1 MVVPQAE
8 LTPEKLVSSLA
19 ELYENRETFR
29 KTMSESTQSSGVDV
43 ILGLIDE
50 ITGTAPKK
58 E

>member
-1 MVVPQAE
+1 MTTGHEDQVF
-8 LTPEKLVSSLA
+8 EKLA